1 MPQLRHMASFKCK
14 VTWEI
19 QSIRVRGGK
28 GSGRGEFLLSP
39 YSVEPLARAEYSVTA
54 CRMPA
59 WSEVP
64 EPSATAGIP
73 AWLCCLLLH
82 KPTCRAL
89 TCLTVTGR
97 KDPGTNFYIMQN
109 QLENTTG

>member
-1 MPQLRHMASFKCK
+1 MPQLRHMALFKCK

-19 QSIRVRGGK
+19 QSIHVCGGN
-28 GSGRGEFLLSP
+28 GSGLGELLLSP
-39 YSVEPLARAEYSVTA
+39 YSVEPLARAEYSMTA
-54 CRMPA
+54 CRMPV

-64 EPSATAGIP
+64 EPSATEGIP
-73 AWLCCLLLH
+73 AWLCFLLLH
-82 KPTCRAL
+82 KPACRAF

-97 KDPGTNFYIMQN
+97 KDPETNFYIMQN